1 MNFSNIESSMPIIDD
16 LNVSSK
22 TRYVLWEIT
31 ENYETLFSG
40 IELDTN
46 SKQLLSQKK
55 SETHKNQFLAVR
67 YLLKYLSIDL
77 HNLNYDSLGKPFFE
91 NNYKISISHSGV
103 YVAIIISDTVVGI
116 DIETI
121 NERVQKIKSKYLET
135 ELNYPLELN
144 TETLLVYWN
153 IKESIFKALDKPG
166 IDFKKNMLVPPL
178 DMNKNLVKS
187 WYIDEDRIYSFDTRF
202 KISKKYTLA
211 FVIKN

>member
-1 MNFSNIESSMPIIDD
+1 MPVIEDF
-16 LNVSSK
+16 NVSSK

-40 IELDTN
+40 IELDFK

-77 HNLNYDSLGKPFFE
+77 LNLNYNSLGNPFFE
-91 NNYKISISHSGV
+91 NSYKISISHSGV
-103 YVAIIISDTVVGI
+103 YVAVIISDTDVGI

-121 NERVQKIKSKYLET
+121 NERVLKIKSKFLET
-135 ELNYPLELN
+135 ELKYPIELN
-144 TETLLVYWN
+144 TETSLVYWN
-153 IKESIFKALDKPG
+153 IKESVFKALEKPG
-166 IDFKKNMLVPPL
+166 IDFKKNILVPPL
-178 DMNKNLVKS
+178 NMKKNVVKS
-187 WYIDEDRIYSFDTRF
+187 WYVDDDKIYSFDTRF

>member
-1 MNFSNIESSMPIIDD
+1 MFMPVIEDF
-16 LNVSSK
+16 NVSSK

-40 IELDTN
+40 IELDLK
-46 SKQLLSQKK
+46 SKQMLSQKK

-77 HNLNYDSLGKPFFE
+77 LNLNYNSLGNPFFE

-103 YVAIIISDTVVGI
+103 YVAVIISDTDVGI
-116 DIETI
+116 DIEII
-121 NERVQKIKSKYLET
+121 NDRVLKIKSKYLET

-144 TETLLVYWN
+144 TQTSLIYWN
-153 IKESIFKALDKPG
+153 IKESVFKAVDKPG
-166 IDFKKNMLVPPL
+166 IDFKKNILVPPL
-178 DMNKNLVKS
+178 DMKKNVVRS
-187 WYIDEDRIYSFDTRF
+187 WYVDDDKIYSFDTRF

>member
-1 MNFSNIESSMPIIDD
+1 MPVIEDF
-16 LNVSSK
+16 NVSSK

-40 IELDTN
+40 LELDLK
-46 SKQLLSQKK
+46 SKQMLSQKK

-67 YLLKYLSIDL
+67 YLLKYLSIDI
-77 HNLNYDSLGKPFFE
+77 HNLNYDNLGKPFFE
-91 NNYKISISHSGV
+91 NNSQISMSHSGV
-103 YVAIIISDTVVGI
+103 YVAVIISDTDVGI

-121 NERVQKIKSKYLET
+121 NDRVLKIKSKYLET

-144 TETLLVYWN
+144 TETSLVYWN
-153 IKESIFKALDKPG
+153 IKESVFKAVDKPG
-166 IDFKKNMLVPPL
+166 IDFKKNILVPPL
-178 DMNKNLVKS
+178 DMKKNVVRS
-187 WYIDEDRIYSFDTRF
+187 WYVDDDKIYSFDTRF

>member
-1 MNFSNIESSMPIIDD
+1 MPVIEDF
-16 LNVSSK
+16 NVSSK

-40 IELDTN
+40 IELDLK
-46 SKQLLSQKK
+46 SKQVLSQKK

-77 HNLNYDSLGKPFFE
+77 HDLNYNSLGNPFFE

-103 YVAIIISDTVVGI
+103 YVAVIISDTDVGI

-121 NERVQKIKSKYLET
+121 NDRILKIKGRYLET

-144 TETLLVYWN
+144 TQTSLVYWN
-153 IKESIFKALDKPG
+153 IKESVFKAVDKPG
-166 IDFKKNMLVPPL
+166 IDFKKNILVPPL
-178 DMNKNLVKS
+178 DMKKNVVRS
-187 WYIDEDRIYSFDTRF
+187 WYVDDDKIYSFDTRF

>member
-1 MNFSNIESSMPIIDD
+1 MPVIEDFNF
-16 LNVSSK
+16 SSK

-40 IELDTN
+40 IELDFK

-77 HNLNYDSLGKPFFE
+77 LNLNYNSLGNPFFE
-91 NNYKISISHSGV
+91 NNYKISISHSGL
-103 YVAIIISDTVVGI
+103 YVAVIISDTAVGI

-121 NERVQKIKSKYLET
+121 NDRVLKIKSKYLET

-144 TETLLVYWN
+144 TEISLVYWN
-153 IKESIFKALDKPG
+153 IKESVFKAVDKPG
-166 IDFKKNMLVPPL
+166 IDFKKNILVPPL
-178 DMNKNLVKS
+178 DMKKNVVRS
-187 WYIDEDRIYSFDTRF
+187 WYVDDDKIYSFDTRF

>member
-1 MNFSNIESSMPIIDD
+1 MPVIEDF
-16 LNVSSK
+16 NVSSK

-31 ENYETLFSG
+31 ENYETLSSG
-40 IELDTN
+40 IELDSN
-46 SKQLLSQKK
+46 SSYLLSQKK

-77 HNLNYDSLGKPFFE
+77 LNLNYNSLGNPFFE

-103 YVAIIISDTVVGI
+103 YVAVIISDTDVGI

-121 NERVQKIKSKYLET
+121 NDRILKIKSKYLET

-144 TETLLVYWN
+144 TQTSLVYWN
-153 IKESIFKALDKPG
+153 IKESVFKAVEKSG
-166 IDFKKNMLVPPL
+166 IDFKKNILVPPL
-178 DMNKNLVKS
+178 DIKKNVVKS
-187 WYIDEDRIYSFDTRF
+187 WYINDDKIYSFDTRF

>member
-1 MNFSNIESSMPIIDD
+1 MFMPVIEDF
-16 LNVSSK
+16 NVSSK

-40 IELDTN
+40 LELDLK
-46 SKQLLSQKK
+46 SKQMLSQKK

-77 HNLNYDSLGKPFFE
+77 HNLNYNSLGNPFFE

-103 YVAIIISDTVVGI
+103 YVAVIISDTDVGI

-121 NERVQKIKSKYLET
+121 NDRILKIKSKYLET

-144 TETLLVYWN
+144 TETSLVYWN
-153 IKESIFKALDKPG
+153 IKESVFKAVDKPV
-166 IDFKKNMLVPPL
+166 IDFKKNILVPPL
-178 DMNKNLVKS
+178 DMKKNVVRS
-187 WYIDEDRIYSFDTRF
+187 WYIDDDKIYSFDTRF

>member
-1 MNFSNIESSMPIIDD
+1 MPVIEYI
-16 LNVSSK
+16 NVTIK
-22 TRYVLWEIT
+22 TRNVLWEIT

-40 IELDTN
+40 IELDLY

-55 SETHKNQFLAVR
+55 SEIHKNQFLAVR

-91 NNYKISISHSGV
+91 SNSKISISHSGL
-103 YVAIIISDTVVGI
+103 YVAIIISDTAVGI

-121 NERVQKIKSKYLET
+121 NDRILKIKSKFLET
-135 ELNYPLELN
+135 ELNYPMELN

-153 IKESIFKALDKPG
+153 IKESVFKAVKKPG
-166 IDFKKNMLVPPL
+166 IDFKKNILVPPL
-178 DMNKNLVKS
+178 DMKKNLVKS
-187 WYIDEDRIYSFDTRF
+187 WYVDDDKIYSFDTRF

>member
-1 MNFSNIESSMPIIDD
+1 MPVIEDF
-16 LNVSSK
+16 NVSSK

-40 IELDTN
+40 IELDFK
-46 SKQLLSQKK
+46 SEQLLSQKK

-67 YLLKYLSIDL
+67 YLLQYLSIDL
-77 HNLNYDSLGKPFFE
+77 HNLNYNILGKPFFE
-91 NNYKISISHSGV
+91 NNYKISISHSGL
-103 YVAIIISDTVVGI
+103 YVALIISDTAVGI

-121 NERVQKIKSKYLET
+121 NDRILKIKSKYLET

-144 TETLLVYWN
+144 TEISLVYWN
-153 IKESIFKALDKPG
+153 IKESVFKAVDKPG
-166 IDFKKNMLVPPL
+166 IDFKKNILVPPL
-178 DMNKNLVKS
+178 DMKKNVVRS
-187 WYIDEDRIYSFDTRF
+187 WYVDDDKIYSFDTRF

>member
-1 MNFSNIESSMPIIDD
+1 MPVIEDF
-16 LNVSSK
+16 NVSSK

-40 IELDTN
+40 VKLDLY

-55 SETHKNQFLAVR
+55 SDIHKNQFLAVR

-77 HNLNYDSLGKPFFE
+77 HNLNYDS
-91 NNYKISISHSGV
+91 S
-103 YVAIIISDTVVGI
+103 VGI

-121 NERVQKIKSKYLET
+121 NDRILKIKSKYLET
-135 ELNYPLELN
+135 ELNYPMELN
-144 TETLLVYWN
+144 TETSLVYWN
-153 IKESIFKALDKPG
+153 IKESVFKAAEKPG
-166 IDFKKNMLVPPL
+166 IDFKKNILVLPL
-178 DMNKNLVKS
+178 DIKKNVVKS
-187 WYIDEDRIYSFDTRF
+187 WYIDDDKIYSFDTRF

>member
-1 MNFSNIESSMPIIDD
+1 MPVIEDF
-16 LNVSSK
+16 NVSSK
-22 TRYVLWEIT
+22 TRYVMWEIT
-31 ENYETLFSG
+31 ENYETLLSG
-40 IELDTN
+40 IELDLH

-55 SETHKNQFLAVR
+55 TETHKNQFLAVR

-91 NNYKISISHSGV
+91 NNYKISVSHSGV
-103 YVAIIISDTVVGI
+103 YVAVIISDTTVGI
-116 DIETI
+116 DVETI

-166 IDFKKNMLVPPL
+166 IDFKKNILVLPL
-178 DMNKNLVKS
+178 DIKKNVVKS
-187 WYIDEDRIYSFDTRF
+187 WYMDNDKIYSFDTRF

>member
-1 MNFSNIESSMPIIDD
+1 MPVIEDF
-16 LNVSSK
+16 NVSSK

-40 IELDTN
+40 LELDLK
-46 SKQLLSQKK
+46 SKQMLSQKK

-77 HNLNYDSLGKPFFE
+77 HNLNYNSLGNPFFE

-103 YVAIIISDTVVGI
+103 YVAVIISDTDVGI

-121 NERVQKIKSKYLET
+121 NDRVLKIKSKYLET

-144 TETLLVYWN
+144 TETSLVYWN
-153 IKESIFKALDKPG
+153 IKESVFKAVDKPV
-166 IDFKKNMLVPPL
+166 IDFKKNILVPPL
-178 DMNKNLVKS
+178 DMKKNVVRS
-187 WYIDEDRIYSFDTRF
+187 WYIDDDKIYSFDTRF

>member
-1 MNFSNIESSMPIIDD
+1 MPVIEDF
-16 LNVSSK
+16 NVSSK

-40 IELDTN
+40 IELDLK
-46 SKQLLSQKK
+46 SKQMLSQKK

-77 HNLNYDSLGKPFFE
+77 HNLNYNSLGNPFFE

-103 YVAIIISDTVVGI
+103 YVAVIISDTDVGI

-121 NERVQKIKSKYLET
+121 NDRVLKIKSKYLET

-144 TETLLVYWN
+144 TQTSLIYWN
-153 IKESIFKALDKPG
+153 IKESVFKAVDKPG
-166 IDFKKNMLVPPL
+166 IDFKKNILVPPL
-178 DMNKNLVKS
+178 DMKKNVVRS
-187 WYIDEDRIYSFDTRF
+187 WYVDDDKIYSFDTRF